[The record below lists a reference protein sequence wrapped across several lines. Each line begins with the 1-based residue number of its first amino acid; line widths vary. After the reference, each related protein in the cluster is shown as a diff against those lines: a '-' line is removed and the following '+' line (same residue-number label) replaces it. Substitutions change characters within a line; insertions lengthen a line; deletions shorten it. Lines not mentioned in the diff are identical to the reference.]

1 MLKLMPVTDRE
12 ALELYAAVYNVPV
25 DEGLC
30 LTIAD
35 QRGECL
41 GVCFY
46 HFTPEGMQIE
56 YADANGDGD
65 LFDGLLRASMAALM
79 DKPEDTV
86 TFSDRVDHEPV
97 SYTHLTALICRL
109 FKKPMRFFT
118 RTSPSSRRFL
128 R

>member
-12 ALELYAAVYNVPV
+12 ALERYAAAYNVPV

-86 TFSDRVDHEPV
+86 TFSDRVDHELLRAWSFLKEGEV
-97 SYTHLTALICRL
+97 CVKSANAFFETC
-109 FKKPMRFFT
+109 KKCKN
-118 RTSPSSRRFL
+118 
-128 R
+128 

>member
-12 ALELYAAVYNVPV
+12 VLKRYAIEYGVPV
-25 DEGLC
+25 DESLC

-56 YADANGDGD
+56 FADADGD
-65 LFDGLLRASMAALM
+65 DALFDGLLRASMAALM
-79 DKPEDTV
+79 DKPEDMV
-86 TFSDRVDHEPV
+86 TFSDRMDRELLRAWNFLKDEEVCVKSANAFFE
-97 SYTHLTALICRL
+97 TC
-109 FKKPMRFFT
+109 KKCKN
-118 RTSPSSRRFL
+118 
-128 R
+128 